1 MMKPIEKL
9 MQAVR
14 EWISEKPWEYDQ
26 VVKVVNSKHNLIIN
40 RNRDEQVRS

>member
-1 MMKPIEKL
+1 MKPIEKL

-26 VVKVVNSKHNLIIN
+26 VVNIIV
-40 RNRDEQVRS
+40 NRDEQVRS